1 MNTLLCNLSHLVHA
15 AIGVACI
22 VTSVPLSAYSHDS
35 AYVMSTRAVQHTTMT
50 ASVGGTLTML
60 PKPLTEY
67 SVPAPMIDVRWRLA
81 FPFGLHGYGRV
92 GSNVATSIVQAGAC
106 YARDVGPL
114 TLAVGYSVS
123 FVYGNLTYIDGF
135 NSLEQ
140 RWMNHPMIATSW
152 SIDEY
157 TLSARIE
164 AELTTAQDRAL
175 DEQKVG
181 SNVNLF
187 TGTSVTLTLEQP
199 FFGATNLLLGVTIAR
214 SSNPYQSW
222 FLYNTFQDRLVTTE
236 FMVGFYL

>member
-1 MNTLLCNLSHLVHA
+1 
-15 AIGVACI
+15 
-22 VTSVPLSAYSHDS
+22 
-35 AYVMSTRAVQHTTMT
+35 
-50 ASVGGTLTML
+50 
-60 PKPLTEY
+60 
-67 SVPAPMIDVRWRLA
+67 
-81 FPFGLHGYGRV
+81 
-92 GSNVATSIVQAGAC
+92 
-106 YARDVGPL
+106 
-114 TLAVGYSVS
+114 VS

-222 FLYNTFQDRLVTTE
+222 FLYNTFQDRLITTE